1 MTREQLIR
9 KVWTDHAVQV
19 ARHNWRAHP
28 VIYLPNDLGPGEDG
42 RLFMDEEPTAFRYE
56 MFLERFQG
64 FMEVKIVCEDVVV
77 ETSHFDASVR

>member
-1 MTREQLIR
+1 MS
-9 KVWTDHAVQV
+9 
-19 ARHNWRAHP
+19 
-28 VIYLPNDLGPGEDG
+28 
-42 RLFMDEEPTAFRYE
+42 FRYE

>member
-1 MTREQLIR
+1 MIR
-9 KVWTDHAVQV
+9 KVWEDHAVQV

-28 VIYLPNDLGPGEDG
+28 VIHLPNDLGMSVE
-42 RLFMDEEPTAFRYE
+42 EEPMSFRYE